1 MHSPENSSENGA
13 DFFFFINI
21 YASLFQWLIRDLNI
35 EDWGMYL
42 LLRKIKQ
49 RYFFPGLHQVY
60 CNEELAGFAS
70 VRLVALLSCGSLGIS
85 LSLRTEQ
92 VGRLT

>member
-1 MHSPENSSENGA
+1 MGVFFGCMGVVFACRDKAFSIDRREVHSPENSSENGA

-49 RYFFPGLHQVY
+49 R
-60 CNEELAGFAS
+60 
-70 VRLVALLSCGSLGIS
+70 
-85 LSLRTEQ
+85 
-92 VGRLT
+92 